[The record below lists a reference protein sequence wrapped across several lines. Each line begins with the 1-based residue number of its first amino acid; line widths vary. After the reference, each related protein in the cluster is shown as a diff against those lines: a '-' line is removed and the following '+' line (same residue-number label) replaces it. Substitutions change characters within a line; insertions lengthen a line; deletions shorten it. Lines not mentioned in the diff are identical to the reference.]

1 MTNGDR
7 IRNMNDEELAAVL
20 MCPYDTVG
28 DPIDIMPCVKDGK
41 QQFVGVEE
49 CRECSISWLRRESTE
64 EIHYHAWNDVNN
76 SLPEAGEYV
85 LLSLSN
91 FSLPIIGRYEVDD
104 TGDGAFYAGDELE
117 SLVSQR
123 FIVNA
128 WMPLP
133 EPYKED

>member
-7 IRNMNDEELAAVL
+7 IRNMNDEELAAVIL
-20 MCPYDTVG
+20 CPYDTAG

-64 EIHYHAWNDVNN
+64 EGQYHAWNDVNN

-104 TGDGAFYAGDELE
+104 TGDGAFYAGDELK
-117 SLVSQR
+117 SLASQNL
-123 FIVNA
+123 FVNA

>member
-41 QQFVGVEE
+41 QQFVGVE
-49 CRECSISWLRRESTE
+49 ECSISWLRRESTE

-104 TGDGAFYAGDELE
+104 TGDGAFYAGDELK
-117 SLVSQR
+117 SLASQNL
-123 FIVNA
+123 FVNA
-128 WMPLP
+128 WMLLP
-133 EPYKED
+133 GPYKED